1 MTKQSVVLELQQL
14 ATDGEKNILDLLRKA
29 LLVATKLNLTEF
41 RDWAR
46 NELNGYQSGELPS
59 YRKCRA
65 QIKGKN
71 PYHGLIPIGFP
82 DKKLE
87 LTISTVPISDSVN
100 GLYDLIENAKA
111 TDTLH
116 MQMPFE
122 AQRMVSQLLD
132 TPFQDIEVFWVLQR
146 SQIVEILGA
155 VRNTILEW
163 SLKLESEGILGD
175 GLSFSD
181 DEKQRASS
189 STVIQHVENLNFQGV
204 LGSVTESNLT
214 QNLQM
219 TIHKGD
225 IDDLK
230 SYLSSLKIEKDDIE
244 ELEKALHTDP
254 QPSKTQQ
261 FGQKV
266 SSWIGKMMQKAASGG
281 WEIGIAVAGQLLA
294 QAISAYYGIK

>member
-14 ATDGEKNILDLLRKA
+14 ASDGEKNILDLLRKA

-41 RDWAR
+41 RDWTR
-46 NELNGYQSGELPS
+46 NELNGYKSGELPL

-65 QIKGKN
+65 QVKGRN

-82 DKKLE
+82 DKEFE
-87 LTISTVPISDSVN
+87 LMISTVPIPDSVS

-122 AQRMVSQLLD
+122 AQRMVSRLLE
-132 TPFQDIEVFWVLQR
+132 TSFQDIEIYWVLQR
-146 SQIVEILGA
+146 SQIAEILDA
-155 VRNTILEW
+155 IRNAILEW
-163 SLKLESEGILGD
+163 ALKLESEGILGD
-175 GLSFSD
+175 ELSFSD
-181 DEKQRASS
+181 DEKRKASS

-219 TIHKGD
+219 TIHKDD
-225 IDDLK
+225 IDGLK
-230 SYLSSLKIEKDDIE
+230 NYLSSLKIEKDDIE
-244 ELEKALHTDP
+244 ELEKALHVDP
-254 QPSKTQQ
+254 RPSKAQQ

-266 SSWIGKMMQKAASGG
+266 SSWIGNMVQKSASGG
-281 WEIGIAVAGQLLA
+281 WEIGVAVAGQLLA